1 MMAFLLYIVR
11 SGLYLSIFY
20 AFFLLVMRRTTFFR
34 LNRCLLLAG
43 SVFCLLLPLLKIR
56 NGWLY
61 AEAGPLILSVVREAA
76 SGRSAS
82 AAGLSG
88 TSILFLLYLSG
99 TAGVLLWTTASA
111 FRVHRIV
118 RNGTRTRIDGCAAVI
133 TESCRNSF
141 CFGRTI
147 VLGKDDLESNPA
159 IFLHEKMH
167 VQCRHY
173 ADIFFFTA
181 LSLFFWWN
189 PLLWVT
195 WSELR
200 LLHEYEADERVLSQ
214 GIDAR
219 QYHLLLVRKAVGNER
234 FILVSGFPHS
244 NLKNRIGMMLRRE
257 SPKWIRWTYLAVL
270 PFLAVAAY
278 AFNPTRM
285 QLLVTPAPGYSV
297 LSLDTDDKTL
307 VTPYHLIDVSPTF
320 DGGSVQRFSEW
331 VNREL
336 RYPETAKSAGISG
349 KVTLSFCIGTD
360 GALSDVKV
368 IRSAHPDLDAE
379 ALRVLARCPD
389 KWTPAY
395 RDGSPVKVNFVYP
408 VIFQLR

>member
-1 MMAFLLYIVR
+1 MMAFLLYVGR
-11 SGLYLSIFY
+11 SGLYLSILY
-20 AFFLLVMRRTTFFR
+20 AFFLLVMRRTTFVR

-61 AEAGPLILSVVREAA
+61 AEAGPLVMSVVRGAA
-76 SGRSAS
+76 SGRPAS
-82 AAGLSG
+82 VAGLSG
-88 TSILFLLYLSG
+88 TTILFLLYLAG
-99 TAGVLLWTTASA
+99 TADVLLRTAASA

-118 RNGTRTRIDGCAAVI
+118 RNGTRTMIDGCPAVI

-141 CFGRTI
+141 CIGRTI
-147 VLGKDDLESNPA
+147 VLGKDDLENNPA

-189 PLLWVT
+189 RLLWIT

-214 GIDAR
+214 GVDAR
-219 QYHLLLVRKAVGNER
+219 QYQLLLVRKAVGNER
-234 FILVSGFPHS
+234 FVLVSGFPHS
-244 NLKNRIGMMLRRE
+244 NLKKRIGMMFRRE
-257 SPKWIRWTYLAVL
+257 SPKWILWTYLAVL

-285 QLLVTPAPGYSV
+285 QLLMTPAPEYSA
-297 LSLDTDDKTL
+297 LSLETAETTP

-320 DGGSVQRFSEW
+320 DGGSVQSFSEW

-336 RYPETAKSAGISG
+336 RYPETAKSAGIQG
-349 KVTLSFCIGTD
+349 KVTLSFCIEADGT
-360 GALSDVKV
+360 LSDVKV
-368 IRSAHPDLDAE
+368 IRSAHPELDAE
-379 ALRVLARCPD
+379 ALRVLKNCPD

-395 RDGSPVKVNFVYP
+395 KDGTPVRVNFVYP